1 MNFSSYPPLFR
12 PHHNG
17 QSHSVEQNSLEFDLD
32 LSPPSARLP
41 VMDFEALDR
50 AHLSEVCRE
59 WGMLRLTNHGVPAE
73 LLSQLHDHAS
83 ELFSCDFE
91 SKEGIVPTAP
101 MLYFWGNPALT
112 MSANA
117 HHKAPPSN
125 NHHNWLEGLNVSLNN
140 ISHSHY
146 QDPLLES
153 FSKAASS
160 GSIPQRSWCIKC
172 VNSEPGVGCCHAL
185 TWEFLTTDFA
195 LDRIKLANLNKARH
209 ELQLDNDLGREY
221 SLMLR
226 NVVLDN
232 RILRTIQLI
241 ASRVLLLTSSGP
253 LLNCLI
259 TPLDQLPPKSGFFRL
274 LYSLDQFGLVA
285 LVKRHSCTFNTCFE
299 YWRHQTR
306 LAKAIF
312 GAMAEDLGFSQ
323 PKSISYLSPATGII
337 RVYRYL
343 RCPGRRWGIPD
354 HTDSSVLS
362 IIHQD
367 QVGGLQVLKNNQWL
381 DVGPIHDTLI
391 VNLGDMMQGEGEQG
405 GREVSIGYFVFP
417 AEDGVIEAS
426 NYEPFTYADFK
437 ARNELDLKI
446 HGAKI
451 GLPRFRKEQSI

>member
-17 QSHSVEQNSLEFDLD
+17 QSHSVEQNSFEFDLA
-32 LSPPSARLP
+32 PSARLP
-41 VMDFEALDR
+41 VIDFEALDR

-153 FSKAASS
+153 F
-160 GSIPQRSWCIKC
+160 RCLL
-172 VNSEPGVGCCHAL
+172 E
-185 TWEFLTTDFA
+185 
-195 LDRIKLANLNKARH
+195 
-209 ELQLDNDLGREY
+209 EY
-221 SLMLR
+221 
-226 NVVLDN
+226 
-232 RILRTIQLI
+232 
-241 ASRVLLLTSSGP
+241 G
-253 LLNCLI
+253 
-259 TPLDQLPPKSGFFRL
+259 
-274 LYSLDQFGLVA
+274 
-285 LVKRHSCTFNTCFE
+285 
-299 YWRHQTR
+299 RHQTR

-343 RCPGRRWGIPD
+343 RCPGQRWGIPD

-391 VNLGDMMQGEGEQG
+391 VNLGDMMQAMSDDKYVSVRHRVKVNRA
-405 GREVSIGYFVFP
+405 RERVSIGYFVFP